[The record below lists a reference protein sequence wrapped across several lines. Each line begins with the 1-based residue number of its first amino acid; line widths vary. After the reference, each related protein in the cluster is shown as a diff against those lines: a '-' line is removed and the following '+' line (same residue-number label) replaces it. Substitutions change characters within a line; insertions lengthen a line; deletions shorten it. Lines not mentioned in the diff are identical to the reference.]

1 MLILIK
7 HVVTNISYPFIEKTI
22 KARECIQYIFI
33 YFKYEYYI
41 RATECTRN
49 SYLFPNTIASQEFP
63 DTSR

>member
-22 KARECIQYIFI
+22 KARGCIQYIFI
-33 YFKYEYYI
+33 SVKYEYYI